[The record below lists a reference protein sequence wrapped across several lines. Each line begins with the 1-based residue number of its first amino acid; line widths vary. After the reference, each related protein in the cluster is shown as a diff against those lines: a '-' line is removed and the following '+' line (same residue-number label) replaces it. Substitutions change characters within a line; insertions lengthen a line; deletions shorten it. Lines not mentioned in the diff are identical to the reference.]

1 MSVLVVCALIACVLP
16 ILAKAPLAWAQKQQG
31 GYDNRHPRAQQH
43 ALTGFGA
50 RALAAH
56 QNSFESLIIFAVA
69 LAVVIGAN
77 KQAAVMDTLAISYIV
92 ARVLYCLCYWF
103 DLHLLRSLIWAVSY
117 ACSIAMIALSI

>member
-16 ILAKAPLAWAQKQQG
+16 ILAKAPLAWAQNQQG

>member
-16 ILAKAPLAWAQKQQG
+16 ILAKAPLAWAQNQQG

-117 ACSIAMIALSI
+117 ACPIAMIALSI

>member
-16 ILAKAPLAWAQKQQG
+16 ILAQSAARLGAEPAR
-31 GYDNRHPRAQQH
+31 GYDNRHPGAQQH

-77 KQAAVMDTLAISYIV
+77 KQAAVMDTLAISYIICAGV
-92 ARVLYCLCYWF
+92 VLS
-103 DLHLLRSLIWAVSY
+103 LLLV
-117 ACSIAMIALSI
+117 